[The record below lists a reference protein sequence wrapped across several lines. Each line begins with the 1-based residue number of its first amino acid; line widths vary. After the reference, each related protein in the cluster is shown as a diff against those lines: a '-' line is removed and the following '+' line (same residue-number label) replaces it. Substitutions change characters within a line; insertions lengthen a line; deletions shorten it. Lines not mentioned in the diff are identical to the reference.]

1 MTLPDRLW
9 KHAMNLTWT
18 ALALWA
24 ALATQAVTATPLD
37 CAGLRDVALE
47 NAKIT
52 AVEMVRK
59 GPYKTRQGPRET
71 SIDLPEHCR
80 VAAFLTPS
88 EDSHIEMELWLPLD
102 WNGKFLAVGNGGWA
116 GSISYRALAAGLK
129 QGYAT
134 ASNDTGHQD
143 RGASFVMGHP
153 EKLIDFAHRA
163 MHEMTVQAKKLV
175 RSFYHEEIQLS
186 YYQGC
191 STGGR
196 QGLMAAQRYPADFD
210 GVIAGAPANPMTEK
224 HSGDAERSRQAH
236 RDRKNLLS
244 RDQLRLVH
252 QAAIEACD
260 SRDGV
265 KDGLL
270 TDPSACSFD
279 PAGLLCE
286 VGESEDA
293 CLTAGQL
300 ESVRAAYGPV
310 NDQNGDLIYAGYSPG
325 SELSWRF
332 LLEGGSGVGTALDT
346 FRYAV
351 HGDPDWNWDQFDLT
365 RDRRL
370 ALERAGVLNASSDLA
385 GFRARG
391 GKMIL
396 YHGWS
401 DGAIVAQN
409 TVNYHD
415 EVEERLGGDQRDWL
429 RLFMVPGMGH
439 CGGGEGPDQ
448 VNWLAALER
457 WVEAKKAPERITAHR
472 VRNNRVELTRPLCPY
487 PAVAKW
493 SGVGSVT
500 DEANFQCAE
509 P

>member
-18 ALALWA
+18 ALPLWA
-24 ALATQAVTATPLD
+24 ALATQAMTATPLD
-37 CAGLRDVALE
+37 CAGLRDVALK

-59 GPYKTRQGPRET
+59 GPYKTRQAPRE
-71 SIDLPEHCR
+71 SSFDLPAHCR
-80 VAAFLTPS
+80 VAALLTPS
-88 EDSHIEMELWLPLD
+88 DDSHIEMELWLPLD

-116 GSISYRALAAGLK
+116 GSISYRALAAGVK
-129 QGYAT
+129 EGYAT

-163 MHEMTVQAKKLV
+163 MHEMTVQSKKLV
-175 RSFYHEEIQLS
+175 RAFYQKEIQHS

-210 GVIAGAPANPMTEK
+210 GIVAGAPANPMTEK

-236 RDRKNLLS
+236 RDRRNLLS

-260 SRDGV
+260 SHDGIE
-265 KDGLL
+265 DGLL

-279 PAGLLCE
+279 PAELLCRA
-286 VGESEDA
+286 GESGSG

-310 NDQNGDLIYAGYSPG
+310 NDQNGDLVYAGYSPG
-325 SELSWRF
+325 SEMSWRF
-332 LLEGGSGVGTALDT
+332 LLDGSNGVGTALDT

-351 HGDPDWNWDQFDLT
+351 QFDLT

-396 YHGWS
+396 YHGWA

-409 TVNYHD
+409 TANYHA

-439 CGGGEGPDQ
+439 CGGGEGPNQ